1 MSENGANLLEA
12 RGVTKRFGTLAALK
26 DISFEIREGEILG
39 VIGPNGAGK
48 TTLVNVI
55 SGSAPGWTGEIRF
68 RESSLRR
75 LRPHRIGRIGI
86 ARTYQVAQPFGG
98 MTALE
103 NVMVAALYGLER
115 HASVRDA
122 RARAEEILEQLGL
135 ADRGDTPSESLNAPD
150 RKRLEIA
157 KALATEPELVLL
169 DEVMAGLNPAEVEQ
183 AVQLIERVR
192 SRGVTIMLIE
202 HVMQAV
208 LRLADRVLVLHHGV
222 KMVEG
227 PTEAVLADEQVIAAY
242 LGARFG
248 RRRR

>member
-1 MSENGANLLEA
+1 VSENGANLLEA

-26 DISFEIREGEILG
+26 DVSFEIREGEVLG

-55 SGSAPGWTGEIRF
+55 AGSAPGWTGEIRF

-103 NVMVAALYGLER
+103 NVMVAALYGHER
-115 HASVRDA
+115 RSSVRDA

-135 ADRGDTPSESLNAPD
+135 TERGDTPSESLIAPD

-222 KMVEG
+222 KMIEG
-227 PTEAVLADEQVIAAY
+227 PTESVLADEQVIAAY